1 MSILIA
7 VTIFLAGL
15 IFGSFFNVCIYRL
28 PRKKSIIWPG
38 SQCSQCKSA
47 IKPWD
52 NIPLLSFLI
61 LHGKC
66 RICGYKI
73 SWRYPLVE
81 ALTGFLFVSVY
92 LKFGFT
98 IESIPWFVLAALL
111 VIITFIDIEFQ
122 LILNKITLPGVIVG
136 IILSWQ
142 LIHIDIV
149 DIGLGL
155 LVGGGLL
162 VVIAY
167 LGKMFFGKESMGMG
181 DVKMAAMIG
190 VFIGAKGIA
199 LALFFGFFIAGIF
212 SVTGMALKKLERTS
226 YLPFGPFIAAGTLLY
241 IFLGEQ
247 IVLWYFRTMGII

>member
-1 MSILIA
+1 
-7 VTIFLAGL
+7 
-15 IFGSFFNVCIYRL
+15 
-28 PRKKSIIWPG
+28 
-38 SQCSQCKSA
+38 
-47 IKPWD
+47 
-52 NIPLLSFLI
+52 
-61 LHGKC
+61 
-66 RICGYKI
+66 
-73 SWRYPLVE
+73 LVE